1 MFARGQ
7 RPVQKVVGRERSPNL
22 GYGWCVDLPLER
34 IRLEPVQAVVSV
46 LCSWARHVTP
56 HPGVKMDIS
65 ELLEKPEH
73 ILLRGE

>member
-1 MFARGQ
+1 MR
-7 RPVQKVVGRERSPNL
+7 KVVGREMSPN
-22 GYGWCVDLPLER
+22 GRYGCGVDLPLGK